1 MITVSFGWT
10 SPGDPPPASRPG
22 LAHVNATGALSGPV
36 RAGQQRDMAT
46 VTELGQAGLQG
57 WREKVANGISQPV
70 ANRAPLEEDQVRAVV
85 GAAFFVLSVVYVA
98 KTISAA
104 TRQARQG

>member
-1 MITVSFGWT
+1 
-10 SPGDPPPASRPG
+10 
-22 LAHVNATGALSGPV
+22 
-36 RAGQQRDMAT
+36 MAT
-46 VTELGQAGLQG
+46 ATELGQAGLQG

-70 ANRAPLEEDQVRAVV
+70 ADRAPLEEDQVRAVV
-85 GAAFFVLSVVYVA
+85 GAAFFVLAVMYVA